1 MTTILILVIFFIS
14 LEIFESTWQQSNS
27 FYGVIKNNYKVYE
40 KNIFLY
46 FLFNLSFFFSVYL
59 SMKFNNFGF
68 LMSSIIVLK
77 FLDISFRLFLMNKI
91 QKDEDI
97 TYLVPMDIEYTSLLR
112 YFNVLLYPV
121 TFILAML

>member
-27 FYGVIKNNYKVYE
+27 FYGVIKNNYKIYN
-40 KNIFLY
+40 KHIFLY
-46 FLFNLSFFFSVYL
+46 FLFNPTFFFSVYL

-97 TYLVPMDIEYTSLLR
+97 TSFVPIDIEYTLLLR

-121 TFILAML
+121 TFVLAIL

>member
-1 MTTILILVIFFIS
+1 MNTILILIIFFIF
-14 LEIFESTWQQSNS
+14 LEIFESTWQKSNS
-27 FYGVIKNNYKVYE
+27 FYEVIKNNYKIYE

-46 FLFNLSFFFSVYL
+46 FIFNPTFFFSIYL
-59 SMKFNNFGF
+59 SMKFNNFSF

-97 TYLVPMDIEYTSLLR
+97 TSFVPIDIVYTPILR
-112 YFNVLLYPV
+112 YFNVLLYPL
-121 TFILAML
+121 TFMLALL

>member
-27 FYGVIKNNYKVYE
+27 FYGVIKNNYNIYE

-46 FLFNLSFFFSVYL
+46 FLFNPTFFFSVYL

-97 TYLVPMDIEYTSLLR
+97 TYLVPLDIEYTLLLR

-121 TFILAML
+121 TFILAIL

>member
-1 MTTILILVIFFIS
+1 MTTILILVIFLIS

-27 FYGVIKNNYKVYE
+27 FYGVIKNNYKIYD

-46 FLFNLSFFFSVYL
+46 FLFNPTFFFSIYL
-59 SMKFNNFGF
+59 SMQFNNFGF

-97 TYLVPMDIEYTSLLR
+97 TYLVPIDIEYTLLLR
-112 YFNVLLYPV
+112 YFNVFLYPI